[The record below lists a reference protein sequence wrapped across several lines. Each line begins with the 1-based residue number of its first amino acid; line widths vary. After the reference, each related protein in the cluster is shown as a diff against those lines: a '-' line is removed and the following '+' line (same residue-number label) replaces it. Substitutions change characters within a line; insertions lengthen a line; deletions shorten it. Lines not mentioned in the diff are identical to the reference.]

1 MKTIRNYL
9 QELTLQFDGVNKECT
24 SILNEREKRAQGGLD
39 YYIASVQ
46 TNNLEETVD
55 YLRSVAKLDV
65 EVTFTG
71 AVLSTLEIS
80 WTENEK

>member
-24 SILNEREKRAQGGLD
+24 SILNECEKRAKGGLD
-39 YYIASVQ
+39 YYIASVL

-55 YLRSVAKLDV
+55 YLKSVAKLDV

>member
-24 SILNEREKRAQGGLD
+24 SILNECEKRAKGGLD
-39 YYIASVQ
+39 YYIASVL

-55 YLRSVAKLDV
+55 YLKSVAKLDV
-65 EVTFTG
+65 EVTLVGGT
-71 AVLSTLEIS
+71 LSNLEIS
-80 WTENEK
+80 WT